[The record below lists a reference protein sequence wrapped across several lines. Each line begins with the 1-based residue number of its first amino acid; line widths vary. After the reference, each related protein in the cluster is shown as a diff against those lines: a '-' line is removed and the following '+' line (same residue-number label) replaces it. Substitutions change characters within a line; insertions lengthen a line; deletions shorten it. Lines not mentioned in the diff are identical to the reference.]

1 MKLLNFKVILII
13 LLIVL
18 LLLLVVLVYRKNIEA
33 FIDYKNNDL
42 TGLWKCNFLYNKNIT
57 FKQNNSIIKRY
68 YEGDNEEIIGIISKN
83 TIKMYIVDSKQKLNG
98 QLIKDNISGLITKI
112 KLENGL
118 IFNKV
123 VRAPPRSNIL
133 KKLDTPN
140 LSGKWL
146 DTNGRSDFIIIEQLS
161 DTIFAYYRDIEFGS
175 GQIANNKII
184 FNYNFLNNSPEFN
197 DSQDKKIIGTIMF
210 KKNIPTKIDWIN
222 GTSWTPVV

>member
-1 MKLLNFKVILII
+1 MKLINFKVILII
-13 LLIVL
+13 LLILL

-42 TGLWKCNFLYNKNIT
+42 TGLWKCDFLYNKNIT
-57 FKQNNSIIKRY
+57 FKQNNSIIKGY
-68 YEGDNEEIIGIISKN
+68 YDGDNEEIIGIISKN

-98 QLIKDNISGLITKI
+98 QLIKNNISGLITKI

-118 IFNKV
+118 TFSKV
-123 VRAPPRSNIL
+123 VRKPPQSNIL

-161 DTIFAYYRDIEFGS
+161 DTIYAYYRDIEFGR

-184 FNYNFLNNSPEFN
+184 FNYNFLNNSTELN
-197 DSQDKKIIGTIMF
+197 DSQEKKLIGTIMF
-210 KKNIPTKIDWIN
+210 KKNIPTKINWTN
-222 GTSWTPVV
+222 GTSWIPSL